1 VYFFVPIISL
11 IVPPA
16 FYPLPY
22 PTTTLCPHNVTVVSE
37 KYDEVVFTNPKATFH
52 QCLLNGHLKNNKK
65 LPYPLSNEPLV
76 MEHFRTYG
84 DEAEVKVM
92 LEAKKF
98 LEGEL
103 RNVKDRLLR
112 VDAELEEVK
121 HELSAAKE
129 LEGGLGLLPGG
140 AGGAA
145 GGGGGGASTAITAIP
160 TSSAMGNNKPGI
172 VSSANT
178 TVVVAGSKGNRGGKT
193 LKKKAPPPPPPPTTT
208 TNTIATSSSAPAAVV
223 ATAAVESQQPTG
235 KKMKAS

>member
-1 VYFFVPIISL
+1 LSFTHPLVASPSI
-11 IVPPA
+11 
-16 FYPLPY
+16 YPLPHI
-22 PTTTLCPHNVTVVSE
+22 PHNITVVSE

-76 MEHFRTYG
+76 TEHFRTYG

-92 LEAKKF
+92 LEAKRF
-98 LEGEL
+98 LEEEL

-129 LEGGLGLLPGG
+129 LEGGMPGG
-140 AGGAA
+140 VAGSV
-145 GGGGGGASTAITAIP
+145 GGSGGGGAPTAATGVS
-160 TSSAMGNNKPGI
+160 TSSAMGNNKPGT
-172 VSSANT
+172 VRSANT
-178 TVVVAGSKGNRGGKT
+178 AVVVAGSKGNRGGKT
-193 LKKKAPPPPPPPTTT
+193 LKKKAPPPPPPSSTT
-208 TNTIATSSSAPAAVV
+208 TIATTSSASAVTVAA
-223 ATAAVESQQPTG
+223 AAMESQQPTG

>member
-1 VYFFVPIISL
+1 MTFTHPLVASPSI
-11 IVPPA
+11 
-16 FYPLPY
+16 YPLPHI
-22 PTTTLCPHNVTVVSE
+22 PHNITVVSE

-76 MEHFRTYG
+76 TEHFRTYG

-92 LEAKKF
+92 LEAKRF
-98 LEGEL
+98 LEEEL

-129 LEGGLGLLPGG
+129 LEGGVPGG
-140 AGGAA
+140 VAGSV
-145 GGGGGGASTAITAIP
+145 GGSGGGGASTAATGIS
-160 TSSAMGNNKPGI
+160 TSSAMGNNKPDT

-193 LKKKAPPPPPPPTTT
+193 LKKKAPPPPPPPSSTT
-208 TNTIATSSSAPAAVV
+208 TIATTSSASAVTVAA
-223 ATAAVESQQPTG
+223 AAVESQQPTG